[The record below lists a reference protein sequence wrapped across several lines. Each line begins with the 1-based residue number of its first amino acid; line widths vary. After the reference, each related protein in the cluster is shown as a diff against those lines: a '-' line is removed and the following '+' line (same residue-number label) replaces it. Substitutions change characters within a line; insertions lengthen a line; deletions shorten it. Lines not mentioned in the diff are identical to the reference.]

1 MSCRYSNPIIRWFGA
16 FRPYWRQSFQ
26 VKKCGIRSIFTPVT
40 NLPHLVG
47 ESSRWYSQERQS
59 VFVCRDCGKEYTKW
73 QGQCYACHNWNSI
86 VEKEKDPIVKIS
98 NPRVKRIRPLKLDEI
113 TPNAHSRILLQ
124 GNEINRVFGGGV
136 VPGSLVLIGGEP
148 GIGKSTLLLRIASDI
163 CQYSSG
169 GVLYVSGEESEDQ
182 VKLRCDRLGVKNPNL
197 YLIHETNLDSVIQ
210 LVQQNVTSHHPFTA
224 VVIDSIQT
232 TETQECTSPPGSIAQ
247 VRFCTSRL
255 QDLAKSLN
263 TTVLITGH
271 VTKSGDIAGPRTLE
285 HMVDTVLY
293 MEGDPITHT
302 RILRSMKNRFGASN
316 EIGVFDMTETG
327 LSEVDVK
334 GFLDCRNR
342 ICIHVSLQMYHEMQ
356 RMKHLF
362 HYYQKDPVLGSS

>member
-1 MSCRYSNPIIRWFGA
+1 MLDSFRIIIRRYFNSTIRRFGG
-16 FRPYWRQSFQ
+16 FLPFWRQSWQ
-26 VKKCGIRSIFTPVT
+26 RRQSCIRSIYVPILSNLHPVGV
-40 NLPHLVG
+40 LA
-47 ESSRWYSQERQS
+47 RCYSQERQN
-59 VFVCRDCGKEYTKW
+59 VFICRNCGKEYTKW
-73 QGQCYACHNWNSI
+73 QGQCYACHTWNTI
-86 VEKEKDPIVKIS
+86 EEREKNLSVKGS
-98 NPRVKRIRPLKLDEI
+98 NPRVKRIQPLKLNDI
-113 TPNAHSRILLQ
+113 VPNAHSRIHLQ

-148 GIGKSTLLLRIASDI
+148 GIGKSTLLLRMASDI
-163 CQYSSG
+163 CQNSTG

-182 VKLRCDRLGVKNPNL
+182 VKLRCDRLGVKDANL
-197 YLIHETNLDSVIQ
+197 YLVHETNLDSVIQ
-210 LVQQNVTSHHPFTA
+210 LVEQNMATQNPFTA

-232 TETQECTSPPGSIAQ
+232 VETQECPSPPGSVAQ

-316 EIGVFDMTETG
+316 ESGVFDMTDKG
-327 LSEVDVK
+327 LSEVADGVIPHSIEVGSVLLLSHKYSTEYK
-334 GFLDCRNR
+334 GWN
-342 ICIHVSLQMYHEMQ
+342 
-356 RMKHLF
+356 
-362 HYYQKDPVLGSS
+362 HYSSII